1 MESTTLDQRR
11 DDCSISI
18 SEVTLS
24 DIPAIVSLCSRVLSG
39 NLDQDTFHPP
49 DPSTGLFTAA
59 TYTWKTETLRLFL
72 GQNPLARAYK
82 ATVSIDSH
90 RTTAAR
96 AVVNGDNTTTGLR
109 QLVAVAIWEAPK
121 TCIQSPSEMKRHA
134 EYERLRKS
142 ASLPAESRAD
152 VFEEVM
158 NVMARTKKQFWG
170 DRGDCWYLRL
180 LLTEPE
186 YRKCGHARQL
196 VSWGINQAAAQRL
209 PIYLVSTPHAVEFY
223 RKVGFDVLGESSH
236 FDGRYSYFY
245 CRRAAAPKE
254 STEGCNTTDQGRIE
268 SPPLSGKPSTS
279 AYCG

>member
-1 MESTTLDQRR
+1 M
-11 DDCSISI
+11 
-18 SEVTLS
+18 S
-24 DIPAIVSLCSRVLSG
+24 DIPDIVSLCSHVLSG

-59 TYTWKTETLRLFL
+59 TYAWKTETLRLFL

-82 ATVSIDSH
+82 VTVSIDSH
-90 RTTAAR
+90 GETAAG
-96 AVVNGDNTTTGLR
+96 AVVNGDDTTTGPR
-109 QLVAVAIWEAPK
+109 QLVAVAVWEAPK
-121 TCIQSPSEMKRHA
+121 TCIQSPSETERHA
-134 EYERLRKS
+134 EYERLRKL
-142 ASLPAESRAD
+142 ASLPAQSRAD

-158 NVMARTKKQFWG
+158 NMMARTKKQVWG

-186 YRKCGHARQL
+186 YRKRGYARQL
-196 VSWGINQAAAQRL
+196 VSWGINQADAQRL

-236 FDGRYSYFY
+236 FDGKYAYFY
-245 CRRAAAPKE
+245 CRRAAAE
-254 STEGCNTTDQGRIE
+254 EDSTERCNTTDQGGIE

-279 AYCG
+279 ASCG